1 MKRPFW
7 KQGGR
12 FLYALSTVNNTARLL
27 VITLLYAVFAAV
39 YLRVAFPEPPE
50 PKIERRWAAPRLL
63 VSDSVLYGFVQELLA
78 QSSSDPSP
86 KGMVHADFYIS
97 QVLFEHAPIPSPGKH
112 VFQYAVQEDNWS
124 LKELCNRYHLLAP
137 IDTAFMRQQ
146 MTYSTGFGLEQRFLP
161 NYKIIPVDTVWALV
175 SRLGHNLNH
184 MQVLRGRYN
193 TTSFSWLSSPLFS
206 HDKQKVIVEI
216 NETCGGGLCGSGQ
229 TWLLQR
235 RQGRWHKVR
244 LLSEWI
250 S

>member
-1 MKRPFW
+1 MTTTTR
-7 KQGGR
+7 
-12 FLYALSTVNNTARLL
+12 TL
-27 VITLLYAVFAAV
+27 VIALLYSLFAAV
-39 YLRVAFPEPPE
+39 YFRVAYPESVIPKPE
-50 PKIERRWAAPRLL
+50 HKWGAPRLL
-63 VSDSVLYGFVQELLA
+63 VSDSVLYGFMRELLM

-97 QVLFEHAPIPSPGKH
+97 QVLFDRAPIPSPGKRL
-112 VFQYAVQEDNWS
+112 FQYAVQEDNWS

-146 MTYSTGFGLEQRFLP
+146 MTYSTGFALEQRFLP
-161 NYKIIPVDTVWALV
+161 NYTIIPVDTVWALV

-184 MQVLRGRYN
+184 MKVLRGRYN